1 MKKENNIKFEQA
13 FYPKCIYILRIN
25 DAAHKDLLK
34 IGDATVK
41 SVKPF
46 SALQPN
52 CRTLNEAARARIKDY
67 TNTAGIDYDL
77 LHTELAVREIKADD
91 GNTVLDGFRDYQIHD
106 VLTNSHIERKEF
118 KNSNAREWF
127 KVDLDTAK
135 RAIAA
140 YKSGKNNLSGEQI
153 TANFSKIIFRPEQND
168 AIEQTIKTFKK
179 QDKMLWNA
187 KMRFGKTLTALEVVR
202 KSKFKRT
209 IILTHRPVVDSGWY
223 DDFNKIFFEEK
234 GEYIYGSK
242 RSGNSFH
249 DLIKSGKNFVY
260 FASIQ
265 DLRGSKY
272 VGGQHDKNKD
282 IFDLDWDFVIVDE
295 AHEGTT
301 TALGDKVI
309 KAIVKEDKKD
319 HVTKFLAL
327 SGTPFNILGDY
338 DQNVYTWDYVMEQEA
353 KANWYASHLESN
365 PYEDLPVMNIFTY
378 DLGKLLYDN
387 RYVEIEDK
395 AFNFREFFRVWTGK
409 KEKDGMTMPE
419 GVHAGEFYHEEDV
432 LSFLNLI
439 CKASE
444 ESQYP
449 YSSEEYR
456 NIFRHTL
463 WMVPGVKEAKALKKL
478 LENHPLFSMFTVVNV
493 AGEGDEEEK
502 RETALRKV
510 QNAIKEANQMGGYTI
525 TLSCGKLTTGV
536 TVPEWTAAF
545 YLAGSYSTSAST
557 YLQTIFRVQSPCKQN
572 GIIRADVYIQINVIF
587 SFIPIGYLLYK
598 VITDD

>member
-1 MKKENNIKFEQA
+1 
-13 FYPKCIYILRIN
+13 
-25 DAAHKDLLK
+25 
-34 IGDATVK
+34 
-41 SVKPF
+41 
-46 SALQPN
+46 
-52 CRTLNEAARARIKDY
+52 
-67 TNTAGIDYDL
+67 
-77 LHTELAVREIKADD
+77 
-91 GNTVLDGFRDYQIHD
+91 
-106 VLTNSHIERKEF
+106 
-118 KNSNAREWF
+118 
-127 KVDLDTAK
+127 
-135 RAIAA
+135 
-140 YKSGKNNLSGEQI
+140 
-153 TANFSKIIFRPEQND
+153 
-168 AIEQTIKTFKK
+168 
-179 QDKMLWNA
+179 MLGA
-187 KMRFGKTLTALEVVR
+187 
-202 KSKFKRT
+202 
-209 IILTHRPVVDSGWY
+209 
-223 DDFNKIFFEEK
+223 
-234 GEYIYGSK
+234 
-242 RSGNSFH
+242 
-249 DLIKSGKNFVY
+249 
-260 FASIQ
+260 
-265 DLRGSKY
+265 
-272 VGGQHDKNKD
+272 
-282 IFDLDWDFVIVDE
+282 
-295 AHEGTT
+295 
-301 TALGDKVI
+301 GDKVI

-545 YLAGSYSTSAST
+545 YLAGSYSTSATT
-557 YLQTIFRVQSPCKQN
+557 YHQTIFRVQSP
-572 GIIRADVYIQINVIF
+572 
-587 SFIPIGYLLYK
+587 
-598 VITDD
+598 